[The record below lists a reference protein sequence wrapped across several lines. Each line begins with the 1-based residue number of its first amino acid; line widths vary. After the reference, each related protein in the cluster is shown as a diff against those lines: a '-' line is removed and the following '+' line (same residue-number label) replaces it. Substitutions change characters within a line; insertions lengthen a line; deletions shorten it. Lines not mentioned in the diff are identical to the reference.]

1 MTASASR
8 TTHPPMARGG
18 RNSRGPKAEK
28 QVRAAN
34 GTIVGKA
41 PRTSSAANTK
51 GKSGLIT
58 YRPRQGVDDFVRQVR
73 EATPL
78 QLVDIE
84 RRGVAGRFV
93 KDLAKRMEIPAVR
106 IFDMLGVPKATVEKK
121 AASGELVSGTG
132 GQAALGMARL
142 IGIAQDIA
150 ANSTAPQA
158 QGFDAAQWLGRWLE
172 RSQPSLGGRKPA
184 ELIDTP
190 TGVEVVARLLGAI
203 ESGSCQ

>member
-1 MTASASR
+1 MTASAGRSM
-8 TTHPPMARGG
+8 HPPMARGG
-18 RNSRGPKAEK
+18 RKSRGPKAENK
-28 QVRAAN
+28 NRAAK
-34 GTIVGKA
+34 GTMAGKA
-41 PRTSSAANTK
+41 PPTSTPAATIA
-51 GKSGLIT
+51 KSGLVT
-58 YRPRQGVDDFVRQVR
+58 YRPRQGVDVFVRQIR

-106 IFDMLGVPKATVEKK
+106 IFDMLGLPKATVEKK
-121 AASGELVSGTG
+121 VTAGELVSGSG

-142 IGIAQDIA
+142 IGIAQDIV

-158 QGFDAAQWLGRWLE
+158 QGFDAPQWLGRWLE
-172 RSQPSLGGRKPA
+172 RSQPSLGGRRPA

-203 ESGSCQ
+203 ESGAYQ

>member
-1 MTASASR
+1 MTRSAPQRS
-8 TTHPPMARGG
+8 T
-18 RNSRGPKAEK
+18 
-28 QVRAAN
+28 
-34 GTIVGKA
+34 
-41 PRTSSAANTK
+41 SAAAK
-51 GKSGLIT
+51 GTAGAVV
-58 YRPRQGVDDFVRQVR
+58 YRPREGVDDFVRQVR

-93 KDLAKRMEIPAVR
+93 KDLARRMEIPAIR

-121 AASGELVSGTG
+121 ASSGELVSGSG

-142 IGIAQDIA
+142 IGIAQDLVS
-150 ANSTAPQA
+150 NSTARQA

-172 RSQPSLGGRKPA
+172 RPQPSLGGRTPA

-190 TGVEVVARLLGAI
+190 TGVEVVAKLLGAI
-203 ESGSCQ
+203 ESGAYQ

>member
-1 MTASASR
+1 MTVNTDGAAHR
-8 TTHPPMARGG
+8 
-18 RNSRGPKAEK
+18 PKARAGRKSRMGNAGK
-28 QVRAAN
+28 QVRAAK
-34 GTIVGKA
+34 GTMAGKTPLA
-41 PRTSSAANTK
+41 SSPATTK
-51 GKSGLIT
+51 GKTGLMV
-58 YRPRQGVDDFVRQVR
+58 YRPRQGVDDFVRRVR

-93 KDLAKRMEIPAVR
+93 KDLAKRMEIPAIR
-106 IFDMLGVPKATVEKK
+106 IFDMLGLPKATVEKK
-121 AASGELVSGTG
+121 ATSGELVSGSG

-142 IGIAQDIA
+142 IGIAQDIV

-158 QGFDAAQWLGRWLE
+158 RDFDPAQWLGRWLE
-172 RSQPSLGGRKPA
+172 RSQPSLGGRTPA

-203 ESGSCQ
+203 ESGAFQ